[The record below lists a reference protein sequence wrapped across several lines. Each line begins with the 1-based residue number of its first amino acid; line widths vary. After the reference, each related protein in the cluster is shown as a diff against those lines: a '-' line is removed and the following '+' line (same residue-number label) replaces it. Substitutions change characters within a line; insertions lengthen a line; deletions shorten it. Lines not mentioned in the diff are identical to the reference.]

1 MNSFRYIIVGN
12 SAAGIAAYEGIRQV
26 DKTGTVAM
34 ISEETAPIYS
44 RSLISYYLAGQI
56 DEEGMLF
63 RPRSYYSREG
73 ITALLGRSVVK
84 IDAQNDQV
92 HLDDGQVL
100 GYEKLF
106 LGTGSAAV
114 HLDLPGADLPGT
126 FVFRSYDD
134 AKAIIARLPKVKE
147 TVVVGGGPVGVK
159 AAEALSYRK
168 VKVSLVVHSG
178 NLLSQILDSHAA
190 RVIHDMLE
198 EHDVKIITH
207 ADVAE
212 VNGTAEVSGVKLT
225 DGRVLPCQMVVFCK
239 GVSPNIDLAKEAGIA
254 VRRGVIVDDRMCTSI
269 PNIFA
274 AGDVAEVRDLLTG
287 EKTVHALWPNA
298 MQEGIV
304 AGVNMAGGDRLY
316 DGGFGMN
323 AISIF
328 GTPVIA
334 MGLLRPELRTG
345 AEVFSAKGQGWY
357 RSIVVRGG
365 RMIGAFLVGEIDSAG
380 VMNYMIT
387 HRTIVTGME
396 EAALRPDFSPA
407 RLAEFGIE
415 IDIGE

>member
-1 MNSFRYIIVGN
+1 MRSFRYVIIGN

-26 DKTGTVAM
+26 DRSGSVAM
-34 ISEETAPIYS
+34 VSEETAPIYS

-63 RPRSYYSREG
+63 RPRSYYGREG
-73 ITALLGRSVVK
+73 ITAMLGRSVVK
-84 IDAQNDQV
+84 IDAKSNQV
-92 HLDDGQVL
+92 HLDDGEVL

-114 HLDLPGADLPGT
+114 HLDLPGSDLPGT

-159 AAEALSYRK
+159 AAEALTYRK
-168 VKVSLVVHSG
+168 VKVNLVVHSG
-178 NLLSQILDSHAA
+178 NLLSQILDSHGAQ
-190 RVIHDMLE
+190 VIHEMLE
-198 EHDVKIITH
+198 EHGVKIISH

-212 VNGTAEVSGVKLT
+212 VLGTSEVSGVKLT
-225 DGRVLPCQMVVFCK
+225 DGRTLTCQMVVFCK
-239 GVSPNIDLAKEAGIA
+239 GVSPNIGLAKEAGMV

-269 PNIFA
+269 PNIYA
-274 AGDVAEVRDLLTG
+274 GGDVAEVKDLLTG

-304 AGVNMAGGDRLY
+304 AGINMAGGDRVY

-328 GTPVIA
+328 GIPVIA

-345 AEVFSAKGQGWY
+345 AEVLTAKGHGWY
-357 RSIVVRGG
+357 RSLVVRGG
-365 RMIGAFLVGEIDSAG
+365 RLIGAYLVGEIDSAG

-387 HRTIVTGME
+387 HKTIVTGME
-396 EAALRPDFSPA
+396 DAVLRPDFSPA